1 VTTWEARCYSDG
13 IPDEIPEGLS
23 KSLRAPSYKAIA
35 MAILRN
41 DLALTSLGFSG
52 EHSQWY
58 DVLKDEKKK
67 ADSPQMKLI

>member
-1 VTTWEARCYSDG
+1 MTWERRCYCDG
-13 IPDEIPEGLS
+13 IPDHLPDGIS

-52 EHSQWY
+52 PHSEWH
-58 DVLKDEKKK
+58 DVLKEEKR
-67 ADSPQMKLI
+67 ALTSPQIKLI